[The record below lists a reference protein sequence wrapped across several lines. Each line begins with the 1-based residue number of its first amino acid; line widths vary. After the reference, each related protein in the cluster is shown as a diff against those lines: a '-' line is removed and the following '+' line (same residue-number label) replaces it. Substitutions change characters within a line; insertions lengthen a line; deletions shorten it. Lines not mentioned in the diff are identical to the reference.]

1 MTPCVLNDCFWYP
14 PPSKKQKPQTGLSR
28 SHIRFATDVIQG
40 TQVNFLVW
48 TLQQAVGT
56 PEGKWSRKLS
66 ILGIILHA
74 NKQFDLLEEECDSSA
89 ICLFFAFSNNAFP
102 TS

>member
-1 MTPCVLNDCFWYP
+1 MTAFGIHAP
-14 PPSKKQKPQTGLSR
+14 PKNKNPRQVWAL
-28 SHIRFATDVIQG
+28 SHIRFATDAIQG

-48 TLQQAVGT
+48 TLQQTVGT
-56 PEGKWSRKLS
+56 PEGKRSRKLS